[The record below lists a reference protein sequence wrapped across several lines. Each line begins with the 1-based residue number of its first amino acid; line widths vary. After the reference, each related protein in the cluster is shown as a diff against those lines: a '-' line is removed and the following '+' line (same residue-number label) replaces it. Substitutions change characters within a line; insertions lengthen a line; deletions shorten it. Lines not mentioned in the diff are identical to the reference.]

1 MNTLNLTARLIAT
14 ITSLGLSIALFSSV
28 VSIAE
33 PQRSVLMAKN
43 AAEQELIG
51 AKAKANAKATVQL
64 ADAR

>member
-43 AAEQELIG
+43 AAEQELIS

>member
-1 MNTLNLTARLIAT
+1 
-14 ITSLGLSIALFSSV
+14 LFSSV